1 MTTGAQ
7 QIRDAVAADTVL
19 MPGVYDALTARIAA
33 RVGFDVVFISGYSV
47 SAARLGEPDFGFL
60 TQTDMVEAARA
71 VCRVSDAPVIVDA
84 DTGYGNAVNVLRAV
98 RDLQDA
104 GAAGVFLEDQV
115 WPKKCGHMAGKRVVD
130 TAEHAAKIRA
140 AVDARG
146 DRDLFVVARTDARQP
161 LGVEEAI
168 ERCLAY
174 KEAGADALFVE
185 APQSV
190 DELARSPRRS
200 PHRSS
205 RTWSSAGSRRTCRG
219 PSCATWGS
227 RCRLPARGALRGHA
241 SGDRRPHRAPRQGDD
256 VRRLR
261 PDGHVRRVQRPR
273 RPRRALRGR
282 GALRLLSD
290 HAGRQTERGTEESNL
305 ELGFWRP
312 TCYHYTSP
320 PSGGDCSQ
328 CGRRDSNPQGL
339 SAHRHLKPARLPVPP
354 RPRAQQLLRPR
365 LR

>member
-1 MTTGAQ
+1 MTPAQ
-7 QIRDAVAADTVL
+7 EIRDLVARDTIL

-33 RVGFDVVFISGYSV
+33 RVGFDIVFISGYSV

-190 DELARSPRRS
+190 DELARV
-200 PHRSS
+200 
-205 RTWSSAGSRRTCRG
+205 AE
-219 PSCATWGS
+219 A
-227 RCRLPARGALRGHA
+227 LPAPLVANM
-241 SGDRRPHRAPRQGDD
+241 
-256 VRRLR
+256 V
-261 PDGHVRRVQRPR
+261 
-273 RPRRALRGR
+273 
-282 GALRLLSD
+282 
-290 HAGRQTERGTEESNL
+290 ERGVTPHLSRSEL
-305 ELGFWRP
+305 RDLGFALIVCPLAALYAATRAV
-312 TCYHYTSP
+312 TDVLTELRDQETTS
-320 PSGGDCSQ
+320 GAYD
-328 CGRRDSNPQGL
+328 RMVTFDEFNAL
-339 SAHRHLKPARLPVPP
+339 VDLDARYEDEA
-354 RPRAQQLLRPR
+354 RYAS
-365 LR
+365 